1 MSFRGGAGMQFR
13 GGAGRGE
20 AALVAVR
27 EAELAIPMEAKC
39 AHCGKEGEG
48 NKDIKLCGRCK
59 KVSYC
64 SKG

>member
-1 MSFRGGAGMQFR
+1 MQFR